1 VSQNEAK
8 NKQQK
13 IEKRMSP
20 EDLAGFKNNNNK
32 KRTNEESAGSAK
44 RQREGEESRE

>member
-8 NKQQK
+8 NKQHK

-20 EDLAGFKNNNNK
+20 EDLAGFKNITNK
-32 KRTNEESAGSAK
+32 KRTNEESVGSAK
-44 RQREGEESRE
+44 R